1 MSDPATRLDARLAP
15 RLAERREAGLHRRAE
30 VLDGYDGATAVR
42 PDGRRCTVFCGNDYL
57 GLAADPRP
65 ARALAE
71 CAQRLGSGAG
81 AAHLVTGHRPE
92 HEALEAELAAFTG
105 REAALLFSTGYMAN
119 LGVVTTLLRRGQ
131 AVAEDRLNHASLID
145 AVRLAGGRP
154 RRYRH
159 ADPLHLAER
168 IDGGAGMVVTDG
180 VFSMDGD
187 LAPLPEL
194 AAAAEAAGAVLVV
207 DDAHGLGVIGPGGQ
221 GSVPATGCA
230 PERVPV
236 LVGTLGK
243 AFGTFGAFVAGS
255 RTLIEALRQWARTY
269 IYTTAP
275 PPAQAAAAL
284 EAVRIARAEAWRREW
299 LQALIARFRAGA
311 RELGLPVVQPPGVPT
326 PILPVLVGH
335 STTATAWSAELDRR
349 GLHVAAIRPPTVPA
363 GTARLRVSLTACHG
377 EEDIDRLLEALD
389 AAARRHPA
397 TVEAAP

>member
-1 MSDPATRLDARLAP
+1 MNHPAARLDARLAP
-15 RLAERREAGLHRRAE
+15 RLAERRQAGLYRCAE
-30 VLDGYDGATAVR
+30 ALEDYDGATAVR
-42 PDGRRCTVFCGNDYL
+42 SDGQRCTVFCGNDYL

-71 CAQRLGSGAG
+71 HARRQGSGAG

-119 LGVVTTLLRRGQ
+119 LGVVTTLVRRGQ

-159 ADPLHLAER
+159 ADPTHLAQR
-168 IDGGAGMVVTDG
+168 LDDRAQLVVTDG

-187 LAPLPEL
+187 VAPLPEL
-194 AAAAEAAGAVLVV
+194 AAAAEATGAALVV
-207 DDAHGLGVIGPGGQ
+207 DDAHGLGVIGPEGG

-255 RTLIEALRQWARTY
+255 RTLIDALRQWARPY

-284 EAVRIARAEAWRREW
+284 EAVRIARAEGWRREH
-299 LQALIARFRAGA
+299 LQALIARFRSGA
-311 RELGLPVVQPPGVPT
+311 RQLGLPVPQPAGPRT
-326 PILPVLVGH
+326 PIQPVLVGP
-335 STTATAWSAELDRR
+335 SATATAWSAELDRR
-349 GLHVAAIRPPTVPA
+349 GLRVAAIRPPTVPA
-363 GTARLRVSLTACHG
+363 GTARLRVSLTACHS
-377 EEDIDRLLEALD
+377 EEDVDRLLEALA
-389 AAARRHPA
+389 AAARQAPP
-397 TVEAAP
+397 TLEAPS